1 MSFVAV
7 ASVLCII
14 TFTTLGILGQ
24 TFTTNLVS
32 AGIMIIIIFVYFFAA
47 SKLSAVL
54 KDGNEAGIRIIKLT
68 RQVATVLVC
77 TAVVQGLFSI
87 LSRRGN
93 DLIPLQIFISSIL
106 CSVFLS
112 ACVLLLLR
120 FIRDS
125 FARQVNKMTKAASK
139 RGMRSTA
146 SVAPA
151 TDFGSATAAG
161 GATTTD
167 VAV

>member
-7 ASVLCII
+7 VSVLCII

-32 AGIMIIIIFVYFFAA
+32 AGIMIIIIVVYFVAA

-77 TAVVQGLFSI
+77 NAVVQGLFSI

-93 DLIPLQIFISSIL
+93 DLIALQIFISNFL
-106 CSVFLS
+106 FTVFLS
-112 ACVLLLLR
+112 AGVLLLLH
-120 FIRDS
+120 FILFLLFLLFLLSLLSLQRRVIIIVVVD
-125 FARQVNKMTKAASK
+125 
-139 RGMRSTA
+139 G
-146 SVAPA
+146 
-151 TDFGSATAAG
+151 GSCI
-161 GATTTD
+161 GA
-167 VAV
+167 

>member
-7 ASVLCII
+7 ASVLCVI

-24 TFTTNLVS
+24 TFTTTLVS
-32 AGIMIIIIFVYFFAA
+32 AGIMIIIIVVYFVAA

-77 TAVVQGLFSI
+77 NAVVQGLFSI
-87 LSRRGN
+87 LSRGN
-93 DLIPLQIFISSIL
+93 DLIVLQIFISNIL
-106 CSVFLS
+106 FTVFLS
-112 ACVLLLLR
+112 AGVLLLLH
-120 FIRDS
+120 FIRAS
-125 FARQVNKMTKAASK
+125 FARQGNKTAKVTGN
-139 RGMRSTA
+139 RGTRSTA

-151 TDFGSATAAG
+151 TDF
-161 GATTTD
+161 ATTTD
-167 VAV
+167 V

>member
-1 MSFVAV
+1 M
-7 ASVLCII
+7 
-14 TFTTLGILGQ
+14 ILG
-24 TFTTNLVS
+24 
-32 AGIMIIIIFVYFFAA
+32 
-47 SKLSAVL
+47 
-54 KDGNEAGIRIIKLT
+54 
-68 RQVATVLVC
+68 
-77 TAVVQGLFSI
+77 
-87 LSRRGN
+87 RGN
-93 DLIPLQIFISSIL
+93 TLIPLQLFITNIL
-106 CSVFLS
+106 FPVFLGLG
-112 ACVLLLLR
+112 VLVFLR

-161 GATTTD
+161 GATTTE